1 MTPRPDTDNSA
12 VSDDDTVNG
21 SGPVTDTQSSVI
33 GTPPSVPDTQH
44 NAEAAIDLDRFAD
57 IRPYHDEEV
66 EAVLARLAHDS
77 ELLDAITRFRLPRLA
92 RFVPPLARALASFRL
107 QREMR
112 GVKTV
117 RDLQLRIADYM
128 AHMISHST
136 RGFTVEGLDRLD
148 ANQAYLFIGNHRD
161 IAMDPAFVNYALYSE
176 GHDTVRIAIGDNLLQ
191 KPFVT
196 DLMRLNKS
204 FIVPRSA
211 KGKRAMLAAY
221 QSLSGYIR
229 HSITDDNHSV
239 WMAQREGRAKDGVD
253 RTDSA
258 IVKMLCMA
266 RRLEE
271 GDSDIGHAVQEL
283 KIVPVSI
290 SYEYDPC
297 AINKARELHAK
308 ETDGAY
314 QKVEFEDIFS
324 IVAGITGDK
333 GRVKLKFGTP
343 LSSNFESAD
352 QVAEEIDRQVLENYP
367 IFPSHQLALAETGLA
382 PELVDLSDIT
392 PEDRERF
399 QTQLAAV
406 PDALRHWWLLQYAN
420 PILNRSGKAH
430 SRDA

>member
-1 MTPRPDTDNSA
+1 MTPRSVTDNSSA
-12 VSDDDTVNG
+12 PVN
-21 SGPVTDTQSSVI
+21 SN
-33 GTPPSVPDTQH
+33 

-57 IRPYHDEEV
+57 IRPYHDDEV
-66 EAVLARLAHDS
+66 ATVLARLAHDS
-77 ELLDAITRFRLPRLA
+77 ELLNAITRYRLPRLA
-92 RFVPPLARALASFRL
+92 RLAPPLARAIASFRL

-112 GVKTV
+112 GVATI
-117 RDLQLRIADYM
+117 RDFQLRIADYM
-128 AHMISHST
+128 AHMISRT
-136 RGFTVEGLDRLD
+136 TQGFSVEGLDRLSP
-148 ANQAYLFIGNHRD
+148 NEAYLFIGNHRD
-161 IAMDPAFVNYALYSE
+161 IALDPAFVNYALYVK

-204 FIVPRSA
+204 FIVPRSV

-239 WMAQREGRAKDGVD
+239 WLAQREGRAKDGVD

-266 RRLEE
+266 RRIEE
-271 GDSDIGHAVQEL
+271 GDSDIGNAVREL

-297 AINKARELHAK
+297 AINKARELHAR
-308 ETDGAY
+308 ETDGSY
-314 QKVEFEDIFS
+314 QKVEFEDILS

-333 GRVKLKFGTP
+333 GRVKLVFGTP
-343 LSSNFESAD
+343 LSAAPESAAFD
-352 QVAEEIDRQVLENYP
+352 TPDAVANEIDRQVLENYP
-367 IFPSHQLALAETGLA
+367 LFPSHQLALAETGLA
-382 PELVDLSDIT
+382 PDLVDLAAVT

-399 QTQLAAV
+399 QARLAEV
-406 PDALRHWWLLQYAN
+406 PEGLQHWWLMQYAN
-420 PILNRSGKAH
+420 PILNRAGRAQP
-430 SRDA
+430 RDD